1 MRLPF
6 PERIP
11 FTPVCIFAVVL
22 CTLQLYQGTAPLFSL
37 CSFLFI
43 LLVSAAFN
51 VAGGLTRP
59 SGAYIFFFSV
69 LAVVVG
75 LFWKAVIGEPADSN
89 LIVPI
94 TTIEVYLGTGCGML
108 GAAYLSRR
116 LTSKRALL
124 ASFVTD
130 ANMQSATVGCMI
142 AGLGIAIA
150 GSLASRGSGTIVSAL
165 AQVNHFLPLAMFLGV
180 IHTIRRSG
188 GTRSISTAVLICGS
202 YMFLQGLVGFTKEG
216 LITPFV
222 AWLVAAASQRY
233 RVTLAQIAGGILVTF
248 IIFQYLVPYSQYGR
262 TLKKDTFTENLD
274 VSLSLLTNL
283 GQVRQDF
290 KSFEKQADEEESYG
304 YFTHHQG
311 FFDRLQMIG
320 PDDALNN
327 LTEQGVVPGIT
338 PVFIEFAH
346 LVPNFIWPNKPWW
359 GAGNLYA
366 HQMGYLAEDDF
377 TTGISFS
384 PAGES
389 FHFMRWTGVF
399 VLAPVLYT
407 MLFVVFDSLCGDTR
421 DSPWGLIAVLSFAHI
436 APEGGL
442 GTLIYAL
449 GYLTVGIVFAAFTA
463 SYIMPRIG
471 EIFAPKR
478 ESGPV
483 FDPFVRQGQRRR
495 VDPSVSAAG

>member
-11 FTPVCIFAVVL
+11 FAPVCIFAVAL
-22 CTLQLYQGTAPLFSL
+22 CVLQLYQGTAPLFSL
-37 CSFLFI
+37 CAFLFI
-43 LLVSAAFN
+43 LVAAAAFN

-75 LFWKAVIGEPADSN
+75 LFWKAVLGEPADSN
-89 LIVPI
+89 LIVPM
-94 TTIEVYLGTGCGML
+94 TTIEVYLGTGCAML
-108 GAAYLSRR
+108 GAAFLSKQ
-116 LTSKRALL
+116 LTSKRAFL

-130 ANMQSATVGCMI
+130 ANMQSATVGCMLT
-142 AGLGIAIA
+142 GLAIA
-150 GSLASRGSGTIVSAL
+150 ALQIFASSGSGTILSAL
-165 AQVNHFLPLAMFLGV
+165 SQVNHFLPLAIFLGV

-188 GTRSISTAVLICGS
+188 GTRSVSTPVLICGS

-233 RVTLAQIAGGILVTF
+233 RVTLAQIAGGILMTF
-248 IIFQYLVPYSQYGR
+248 IVFQYLVPYSQYGR
-262 TLKKDTFTENLD
+262 SLKKDTFTDNLD
-274 VSLSLLTNL
+274 LSITLLANPTH
-283 GQVRQDF
+283 VREE
-290 KSFEKQADEEESYG
+290 FEKGEKDADDEESYG

-311 FFDRLQMIG
+311 FFDRLQMIS
-320 PDDALNN
+320 PDDALVN

-338 PVFIEFAH
+338 PIFIGFAH

-359 GAGNLYA
+359 GGGNLYA
-366 HQMGYLAEDDF
+366 HQMGYLADDDF

-399 VLAPVLYT
+399 ILAPILYT
-407 MLFVVFDSLCGDTR
+407 MLFTLFDSLCGDTR
-421 DSPWGLIAVLSFAHI
+421 ESPWGLLAVLSFAHI

-442 GTLIYAL
+442 STLIYAL
-449 GYLTVGIVFAAFTA
+449 GYLTLGIVFAAFTA
-463 SYIMPRIG
+463 TYILPAIA
-471 EIFAPKR
+471 EIFVPKR
-478 ESGPV
+478 QSVPI
-483 FDPFVRQGQRRR
+483 FDPVARRG
-495 VDPSVSAAG
+495 AGRPLSRF